1 MRAWSVNTPAGTGD
15 WAAPAVRRGAEMEAP
30 PHTHTHNTY
39 HQSSVASMKKRI

>member
-30 PHTHTHNTY
+30 HPHTHIIH
-39 HQSSVASMKKRI
+39 SIKVLLLL